1 MFGKFDVTNHIDRIL
16 ILSSSLL
23 PLLEKVSFNPGFPRS
38 RPDAPEQALQISTYL
53 WLLKRTKWLNEWL
66 FFWEVSLQNSE
77 LNIQY
82 IFVMVYVKWTLLRR
96 GGVDS
101 SSPVV
106 NKFVKDQSPGF
117 PEFRLILLSWRKYVS
132 NDTNLILVT
141 FTTTCSSLIF
151 KIKLKNSY
159 WC

>member
-38 RPDAPEQALQISTYL
+38 RPDATKETSTANL
-53 WLLKRTKWLNEWL
+53 DIFVIVKTNQVTEWVT
-66 FFWEVSLQNSE
+66 FFWEVSLLNFE

-106 NKFVKDQSPGF
+106 TKFVKDQSPEI
-117 PEFRLILLSWRKYVS
+117 PRV
-132 NDTNLILVT
+132 
-141 FTTTCSSLIF
+141 
-151 KIKLKNSY
+151 
-159 WC
+159 